1 MCECACVRVQR
12 DASQNNINCL
22 RVPEQLEMHAQDN
35 TQTQERSEVGQPSG
49 GQIRNV
55 SHICVV
61 EIRRQLTLS

>member
-35 TQTQERSEVGQPSG
+35 THKHKREVKSG
-49 GQIRNV
+49 NLRAARLGMCLIFVWLKFADN
-55 SHICVV
+55 
-61 EIRRQLTLS
+61 